1 VNGAASRHARLAAVA
16 GERIATSAYFARLWY
31 HKWQEGDVQEE
42 CMLDDALVRSA
53 LKNVIDP
60 EIGLDIVSLGL
71 VYDVGID
78 DAGRTITVDMTLT
91 TPACPAGPQI
101 LEQARREVLS
111 LATVHPSLENV
122 RINLV
127 WTPFWNPSMMSEDAR
142 EELGFF

>member
-1 VNGAASRHARLAAVA
+1 
-16 GERIATSAYFARLWY
+16 
-31 HKWQEGDVQEE
+31 
-42 CMLDDALVRSA
+42 MLDDALVRSA

-71 VYDVGID
+71 VYDVGIE
-78 DAGRTITVDMTLT
+78 DAGRTVTVDMTLT

-101 LEQARREVLS
+101 LEQARREVLG

-142 EELGFF
+142 EELGFY